1 LFLTQNNRS
10 QNLST
15 RCSKNWFILNV
26 DFVGHGTQKS
36 LWMENLLDPSEHD
49 PGNFTYTMN
58 CNANDADI
66 NQTSSMNASN
76 CHDDVAI
83 AYEVTIKQ

>member
-1 LFLTQNNRS
+1 MVHPE
-10 QNLST
+10 
-15 RCSKNWFILNV
+15 FIH
-26 DFVGHGTQKS
+26 FVGHGTQKS

-58 CNANDADI
+58 CNANDADLD
-66 NQTSSMNASN
+66 QTSSVNSSA

-83 AYEVTIKQ
+83 PYEVNTKQFVQTSTSLGHLIN

>member
-1 LFLTQNNRS
+1 MN
-10 QNLST
+10 
-15 RCSKNWFILNV
+15 
-26 DFVGHGTQKS
+26 
-36 LWMENLLDPSEHD
+36 NLLDPSEQN

-66 NQTSSMNASN
+66 NQTSSVNGSA

-83 AYEVTIKQ
+83 PYEVSTKQFSSHFSQG